1 MKKKSFSAIIAVSAF
16 LFIAGYLL
24 GCSDDKDSGGYL
36 SCSEATKVIRLCDDK
51 SLNGEIG
58 SSCPDNDDDCGDRA
72 YQKCLVDEGLCGNNN
87 INACFAHYKA
97 ECPDDDD

>member
-16 LFIAGYLL
+16 LFIAGYLF

-36 SCSEATKVIRLCDDK
+36 SCSEAERVGNTCE
-51 SLNGEIG
+51 SG
-58 SSCPDNDDDCGDRA
+58 SYDCPPSSSGYGRDEECLDEAINKCFVKEACG
-72 YQKCLVDEGLCGNNN
+72 GNNL
-87 INACFAHYKA
+87 NACYAHYES